1 MGNSM
6 LRRRL
11 LLLPLL
17 AALLGAVV
25 TGCGSGG
32 ALSIDP
38 VAAAATKTADEQT
51 FKVQYSIEMTVMGQ
65 KMTLG
70 GTGAFDGNHD
80 VAQATVDLSQLP
92 IPGAAD
98 GGSATIVFDGRAM
111 YMKMPLLTD
120 VLPGNKPWVKVDL
133 AAAAKSLGVDLGSFQ
148 AADPKQGLQQLLAS
162 SDAKKVGT
170 DTIDGVETTHYRAVV
185 DVANAAKLPPAQR
198 RALRQFLKGMNGHA
212 PVDVWVDGDGHV
224 RRETTNFNYGTGLQQ
239 AQTAVTMNFS
249 DFGAPVDVTVPAA
262 GDVTDVT
269 SLVAKSPT
277 S

>member
-1 MGNSM
+1 M
-6 LRRRL
+6 LRGPL

-17 AALLGAVV
+17 ALLVAAVV

-32 ALSIDP
+32 ALSLDP

-51 FKVQYSIEMTVMGQ
+51 FKVQYSMEMTVLGQ

-70 GTGAFDGNHD
+70 GTGAFDGGRD
-80 VAQATVDLSQLP
+80 VAQTTVDLSQLP

-98 GGSATIVFDGRAM
+98 GGSATIVYDGRVM
-111 YMKMPLLTD
+111 YMKMPALTN
-120 VLPGNKPWVKVDL
+120 VLPGSKPWVKVDL
-133 AAAAKSLGVDLGSFQ
+133 AAAAKSLGVDLGSFK

-185 DVANAAKLPPAQR
+185 DIANAAKLPPAQR
-198 RALRQFLKGMNGHA
+198 QALRQYLKEMSGRA
-212 PVDVWVDGDGHV
+212 PVDVWIDADGHV
-224 RRETTNFNYGTGLQQ
+224 RRESTNFDYGTGLQH
-239 AQTAVTMNFS
+239 AQTSVTMNFS

-262 GDVTDVT
+262 GDVTDIT